1 MDNILKLPAQQALF
15 DSKNRLVDLVIP
27 ANSGVYN
34 LAECYV
40 AVDIATTG
48 LALDTTQ
55 AADGRL
61 ANTAGYVE
69 AADAVADVRL
79 SLKHN
84 ATVAT
89 IYDTCAMPVEALVRN
104 ASMFSAT
111 KGKLEDI
118 RRSDVIRSTLKAY
131 TDDIEDVEARS
142 IGGLAPQA
150 KTNPW
155 ASGRFAA
162 LVGVGSTASEY
173 KSHELRIMLKDI
185 FNIAATE
192 EYDSAKMGA
201 TTIHLELNL
210 DRVELKQALAATPDV
225 WDRYY
230 HNQQVGTISGPNDI
244 KYKTALTVT
253 RTNTSA
259 AITSNVIEMAAP
271 YQSLA
276 DSPFYNHQMVKVTT
290 TITGGA
296 TSTPAAYPITGSVKW
311 AVIKAITWDKDTQ
324 RVTLDFGAQILT
336 VGAISVADF
345 VLNRTVEGIPAT
357 SLVDKLSYQSVELT
371 AVRRPDL
378 QSGADQIQYTSLQ
391 AQSDQW
397 ANGTEHIRSY
407 YLPPQT
413 QTAFIVMPSR
423 QTTGDFSDILG
434 CARVGEYRFTING
447 ESVTNRAVPYM
458 QVPVLAATADAKT
471 EKGSSLHYSLIAE
484 AMMNSGVRYH
494 SLREAVFSQ
503 DIPLSIDVP
512 IDGNGIHGWPSLTAA
527 PAKPCYLLALP
538 IPISNE
544 QTQLTI
550 ELTNSS
556 FPASSGELHIF
567 SEVRSVA

>member
-1 MDNILKLPAQQALF
+1 
-15 DSKNRLVDLVIP
+15 
-27 ANSGVYN
+27 
-34 LAECYV
+34 
-40 AVDIATTG
+40 
-48 LALDTTQ
+48 
-55 AADGRL
+55 
-61 ANTAGYVE
+61 
-69 AADAVADVRL
+69 
-79 SLKHN
+79 
-84 ATVAT
+84 
-89 IYDTCAMPVEALVRN
+89 MPVEALVRN

-118 RRSDVIRSTLKAY
+118 RRSDVIRATMKAY

-210 DRVELKQALAATPDV
+210 DRVELKQALSAVPDV
-225 WDRYY
+225 WNRYY
-230 HNQQVGTISGPNDI
+230 HNQQVGTISGPSNI

-253 RTNTSA
+253 KTNGTA
-259 AITSNVIEMAAP
+259 ASTSNVIEMAAP
-271 YQSLA
+271 YQSLE
-276 DSPFYNHQMVKVTT
+276 DSPFYTNQMVKVTT
-290 TITGGA
+290 TYSGTG
-296 TSTPAAYPITGSVKW
+296 TTTPPAYPTQGSVKW

-324 RVTLDFGAQILT
+324 RVTLDFGAQVLTTGAIT
-336 VGAISVADF
+336 VGDF
-345 VLNRTVEGIPAT
+345 NVDRDVEGIPAT
-357 SLVDKLSYQSVELT
+357 SLADKLSYQSVELT
-371 AVRRPDL
+371 AVRQPDL
-378 QSGADQIQYTSLQ
+378 QSGPDKIQYTTLQ

-413 QTAFIVMPSR
+413 ETAFIVMPSK
-423 QTTGDFSDILG
+423 QNTGDFSDILG
-434 CARVGEYRFTING
+434 CARIGEYRFTVNG
-447 ESVTNRAVPYM
+447 ESVTNRPVPFM
-458 QVPVLAATADAKT
+458 QVPVVAVAADAKT
-471 EKGSSLHYSLIAE
+471 EKGSSLHYNLIAE
-484 AMMNSGVRYH
+484 ALMNSGIRYH
-494 SLREAVFSQ
+494 SLREAVFDQ
-503 DIPLSIDVP
+503 NIPLSIDTP
-512 IDGNGIHGWPSLTAA
+512 IDGNGIHGWTNLADAPS
-527 PAKPCYLLALP
+527 KSCYMLALP
-538 IPISNE
+538 IPISND

-567 SEVRSVA
+567 SLVRSVV